1 MKRAYRKY
9 FCQSPEPVKI
19 PKHEDSLPPLFG
31 LFKRAEDRLTEAT
44 GISGI
49 QPEQVSPI
57 TNINTVMPE
66 EDKHLWQLMF
76 KSQKGEKIKALFNG
90 DTSAYNNDDSR
101 ADLALCNYLAL
112 WTNSDTV
119 RIDRMFR
126 QSKLMRPKWTQGNNP
141 TYGERTIQTALH
153 FAQELRRIT
162 SEVAMSSQ
170 KMQDTI
176 STELQ
181 PTASSP
187 VRTNNPY
194 QAVDSVLAYLDDK
207 FDEDTKKFGKFSKLK
222 TGFAN
227 IDSITSFYPELY
239 FLAAEPGLGKT
250 TFCTQLADQLSMKG
264 EHVLYFSF
272 EQSALELVSK
282 GLSRL
287 TTGYNLNN
295 CYNLMNAL
303 TATQVRTLGKSDSRV
318 ISAME
323 RYKSFS
329 MNEIFICNVLSIDKV
344 KERVRDYI
352 QTKQVSPIVIVDY
365 LQILQS
371 SEDNKN
377 TTKDVIDSHVWGF
390 KQLQREYDLPII
402 MISSLNRANYMNAI
416 DMSSMKESGSLEYS
430 AGIIWGLQLKVLHKM
445 NSDKKENAFEKREKI
460 REAKIKIPS
469 DFQYYANYDLF
480 VPVLQQTNTLGA
492 ARI

>member
-1 MKRAYRKY
+1 MNFITVNSTSLISEIMKINNWVGYKLEARGNGKAGKIPVNPHTGRYADQSNPSTWGSYAQAKEAVSKYGLNGIGFEFGDQFQGYVGVDLDDVIENGELKPFAREIVKELNSYTEYSPSGKGLHIICKSDVAMANWGYDNIRHRNDELGLEMYDSGRYFTITEKIFGVPKPIVERTEQLKRAYRKY

-227 IDSITSFYPELY
+227 IDGITSFYPELY

-272 EQSALELVSK
+272 EQSALEL
-282 GLSRL
+282 
-287 TTGYNLNN
+287 
-295 CYNLMNAL
+295 
-303 TATQVRTLGKSDSRV
+303 
-318 ISAME
+318 
-323 RYKSFS
+323 
-329 MNEIFICNVLSIDKV
+329 
-344 KERVRDYI
+344 
-352 QTKQVSPIVIVDY
+352 
-365 LQILQS
+365 
-371 SEDNKN
+371 
-377 TTKDVIDSHVWGF
+377 
-390 KQLQREYDLPII
+390 
-402 MISSLNRANYMNAI
+402 
-416 DMSSMKESGSLEYS
+416 
-430 AGIIWGLQLKVLHKM
+430 
-445 NSDKKENAFEKREKI
+445 
-460 REAKIKIPS
+460 
-469 DFQYYANYDLF
+469 
-480 VPVLQQTNTLGA
+480 
-492 ARI
+492 